1 MSQERQRRTSSA
13 PKSPNAVVGLALL
26 AEVRDVIKS
35 LKKVYKYAQLLD
47 ADDDD
52 ERFMRESIEEVLN
65 RAVAEVESLRRL
77 ITRKPPVDGDAEA
90 SER

>member
-1 MSQERQRRTSSA
+1 
-13 PKSPNAVVGLALL
+13 
-26 AEVRDVIKS
+26 
-35 LKKVYKYAQLLD
+35 
-47 ADDDD
+47 
-52 ERFMRESIEEVLN
+52 MRESIEEVLN